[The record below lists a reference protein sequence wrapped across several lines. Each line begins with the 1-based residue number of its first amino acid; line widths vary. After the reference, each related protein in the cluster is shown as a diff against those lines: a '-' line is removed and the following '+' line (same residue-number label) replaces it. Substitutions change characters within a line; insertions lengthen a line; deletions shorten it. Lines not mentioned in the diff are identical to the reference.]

1 MNPARNPRF
10 PQARDGHPC
19 IRIDLAG
26 CTTKAEL
33 LARIAHT
40 LHFPDW
46 FGHNWDAL
54 ADCLCDLSWLPGTS
68 WHIEFNNVEALNSAE
83 PATFAILLEIL
94 AEAASFWLD
103 HDGLLD
109 YGFTPGGPEA
119 TPAPAGTQP

>member
-10 PQARDGHPC
+10 PPPHDGHSC
-19 IRIDLAG
+19 IRIDLAA

-33 LARIAHT
+33 LTRIAHA

-54 ADCLCDLSWLPGTS
+54 ADCLRDLSWLPGTG
-68 WHIEFNNVEALNSAE
+68 WRIEFNNVEALSSAE
-83 PATFAILLEIL
+83 PETFATLLDIL
-94 AEAASFWLD
+94 AEAASFWTD

-109 YGFTPGGPEA
+109 YGFTSGGPQA
-119 TPAPAGTQP
+119 TPDPVRTQR